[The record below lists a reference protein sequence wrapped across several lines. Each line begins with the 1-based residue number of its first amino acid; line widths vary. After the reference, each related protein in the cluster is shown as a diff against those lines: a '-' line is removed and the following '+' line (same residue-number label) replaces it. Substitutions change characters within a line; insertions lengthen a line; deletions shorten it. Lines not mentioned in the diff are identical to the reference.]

1 MTVTRFFVRIFLV
14 TKLLKKAVE
23 RISTELSASEQD
35 RVAKHLIRLIDEEDA
50 AWDAVFAKSPKKLR
64 RLADEALGE
73 HRSGGTELLD
83 IEKL

>member
-1 MTVTRFFVRIFLV
+1 MTVARFLVKIRLV

-35 RVAKHLIRLIDEEDA
+35 RIAKHLIRLIDDE
-50 AWDAVFAKSPKKLR
+50 DAVFAKSPKKLR
-64 RLADEALGE
+64 RLADEALEE
-73 HRSGGTELLD
+73 HRLGRTELLD